1 MINVNKIAKKVA
13 NEPLE
18 DELRNWIIGET
29 EDGHMP
35 LVKKEKKQTEE
46 EMYMPTSEEDELDNW
61 IVGETEDGHMPLVR
75 KPQHVIDED
84 RGDEIRQMRKEQA
97 QREMYDDPVMNWSG
111 LR

>member
-35 LVKKEKKQTEE
+35 LV
-46 EMYMPTSEEDELDNW
+46 
-61 IVGETEDGHMPLVR
+61 G

-84 RGDEIRQMRKEQA
+84 RGDEIRQLRKEQA
-97 QREMYDDPVMNWSG
+97 QREMYDEPVMNWSG

>member
-1 MINVNKIAKKVA
+1 MIDVDKIAEKVA

-18 DELRNWIIGET
+18 DELRNWII
-29 EDGHMP
+29 
-35 LVKKEKKQTEE
+35 
-46 EMYMPTSEEDELDNW
+46 
-61 IVGETEDGHMPLVR
+61 GETEDGHMPLVR

-97 QREMYDDPVMNWSG
+97 QREMYDDPYLNWSG

>member
-1 MINVNKIAKKVA
+1 MLEYVHRIAEKVA

-18 DELRNWIIGET
+18 DELRNWIIG
-29 EDGHMP
+29 D
-35 LVKKEKKQTEE
+35 
-46 EMYMPTSEEDELDNW
+46 
-61 IVGETEDGHMPLVR
+61 TEDGHMPLVR

>member
-1 MINVNKIAKKVA
+1 MINVDKIAEKVA

-18 DELRNWIIGET
+18 DEL
-29 EDGHMP
+29 
-35 LVKKEKKQTEE
+35 K
-46 EMYMPTSEEDELDNW
+46 NW

-97 QREMYDDPVMNWSG
+97 KREMYDDPLMNWSG

>member
-1 MINVNKIAKKVA
+1 MLEYVHRIAEKVA

-18 DELRNWIIGET
+18 DEL
-29 EDGHMP
+29 
-35 LVKKEKKQTEE
+35 K
-46 EMYMPTSEEDELDNW
+46 NW

-84 RGDEIRQMRKEQA
+84 RGDEIRQLRKEQA

>member
-1 MINVNKIAKKVA
+1 MLEYIHRIAEKVA

-18 DELRNWIIGET
+18 DELRNWII
-29 EDGHMP
+29 
-35 LVKKEKKQTEE
+35 
-46 EMYMPTSEEDELDNW
+46 
-61 IVGETEDGHMPLVR
+61 GETEDGHMPLVR

-97 QREMYDDPVMNWSG
+97 QREMYDDPYLNWSG

>member
-1 MINVNKIAKKVA
+1 MLEYVHRIAEKVA

-35 LVKKEKKQTEE
+35 LV
-46 EMYMPTSEEDELDNW
+46 
-61 IVGETEDGHMPLVR
+61 R

-84 RGDEIRQMRKEQA
+84 RADEIRQLRKEQA

>member
-1 MINVNKIAKKVA
+1 MLEYVHRIAEKVA

-18 DELRNWIIGET
+18 DELRNWII
-29 EDGHMP
+29 
-35 LVKKEKKQTEE
+35 
-46 EMYMPTSEEDELDNW
+46 
-61 IVGETEDGHMPLVR
+61 GETEDGHMPLVR

>member
-1 MINVNKIAKKVA
+1 MLEYVHRIAEKVA

-18 DELRNWIIGET
+18 DELRNWII
-29 EDGHMP
+29 
-35 LVKKEKKQTEE
+35 
-46 EMYMPTSEEDELDNW
+46 
-61 IVGETEDGHMPLVR
+61 GETEDGHMPLVR

-97 QREMYDDPVMNWSG
+97 QREMYDDPYMNWSG

>member
-1 MINVNKIAKKVA
+1 MLEYVHRIAEKVA
-13 NEPLE
+13 NEPID
-18 DELRNWIIGET
+18 DEL
-29 EDGHMP
+29 
-35 LVKKEKKQTEE
+35 EK
-46 EMYMPTSEEDELDNW
+46 W
-61 IVGETEDGHMPLVR
+61 IVGDTEDGHMPLVR